1 MQIVK
6 SLRKINNVNPIVFFK
21 LFDARIQPILLYAS
35 EIWGFDNCQTVE
47 NVHVTAMKK
56 FCDVSTRTPNAML
69 YGDCGRYPMYINAIL
84 RSVKYWCRL
93 LRMEPSRYPVKVYRM
108 MLNDIEK
115 GYNWASKL
123 RNILLENGMSDVW
136 RAQKIGNEISFMREL
151 KEALVHTYEER
162 WRTQLNSDRFRLYT
176 QIKNVRELETYL
188 VTIDKKIFRDVF
200 TKFRMGVSDMY
211 SHKYRFRDDFS
222 SILCPSCREEEEEEI
237 HFLFECPVY
246 EDVRTKYLR
255 ARMIS
260 EENNY
265 VSLFGSSDRE
275 TLHCVSMYLYY
286 TFRRRTEAVE
296 LMKLDEDIFRDS
308 Q

>member
-1 MQIVK
+1 MLLFADDIALISDTVPGLQNQLNVLKRVSDNLGLVVNTEKTKVVVYRMGGHLARHERWYLGQERLETVNEYKYLGMKLSTMLSSNVAQTELACRAKAGLVQIVK

-69 YGDCGRYPMYINAIL
+69 YGDCGRYPMYINAVL
-84 RSVKYWCRL
+84 HSVKYWCRL

-151 KEALVHTYEER
+151 KEALVHTYE
-162 WRTQLNSDRFRLYT
+162 
-176 QIKNVRELETYL
+176 
-188 VTIDKKIFRDVF
+188 
-200 TKFRMGVSDMY
+200 
-211 SHKYRFRDDFS
+211 
-222 SILCPSCREEEEEEI
+222 
-237 HFLFECPVY
+237 
-246 EDVRTKYLR
+246 
-255 ARMIS
+255 
-260 EENNY
+260 
-265 VSLFGSSDRE
+265 
-275 TLHCVSMYLYY
+275 
-286 TFRRRTEAVE
+286 
-296 LMKLDEDIFRDS
+296 
-308 Q
+308 